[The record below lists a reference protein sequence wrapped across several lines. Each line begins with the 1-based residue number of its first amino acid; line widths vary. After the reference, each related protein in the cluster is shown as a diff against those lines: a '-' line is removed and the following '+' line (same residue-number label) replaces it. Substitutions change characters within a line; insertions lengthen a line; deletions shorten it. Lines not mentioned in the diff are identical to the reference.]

1 MSEAG
6 YAVVFRGEILDGYSR
21 EQVKEGFGRMFGL
34 GADKLELLFSQPKVV
49 LKKGLSRDVA
59 DRYRLRLESIGALV
73 RLEAPAAPQRLP
85 SAPTPV
91 PAITAGPTPLA
102 ASGAT
107 RLAVPQAREPL
118 DSVAPAQSVRPAPVA
133 CSAPGTTAVA
143 EQRPESS
150 ATADGV
156 ALSAQTIVTARPRPE
171 AAPAGATAPP
181 AAARQAEPRSV
192 PFAFHGDGFEFFR
205 IWIVNLLLTI
215 VTLGVY
221 SAWAKV
227 RTQRYFYGNT
237 VLDGSSFDYLGDP
250 LKILKGR
257 IIAFV
262 CLALYSGADIVS
274 PFLKLGL
281 MLAFLVALPWIMVKG
296 LSFRNLNSAWRGVRF
311 GFEGKVGE
319 AAMVFLLWPLLGV
332 LTLGLLMPMAFHRQ
346 QHFIIGNSRYGTCR
360 FEFGAGI
367 KAFYWMFLGA
377 LPIFIGGGV
386 AGVLLGSVFAPLSV
400 PAMALAYL
408 AAFAWFSVKL
418 ANLRY
423 GHTMLAGNGFQASYE
438 LGSYARLMAV
448 NLLGMLLTLGL
459 FYPWAKV
466 RNARYAAEHVALVA
480 EDDLDGFV
488 AARQKEVSA
497 IGGEV
502 GDLFDVD
509 FGV

>member
-34 GADKLELLFSQPKVV
+34 GADKLELLFSQPRVV
-49 LKKGLSRDVA
+49 LKKGLSRDMA
-59 DRYRLRLESIGALV
+59 DRYRLRLESIGAQV
-73 RLEAPAAPQRLP
+73 TLETAAAPQRLP
-85 SAPTPV
+85 SAATPA
-91 PAITAGPTPLA
+91 PAIAAGPTPPA

-118 DSVAPAQSVRPAPVA
+118 DSAAPTKSVRPTPVA
-133 CSAPGTTAVA
+133 
-143 EQRPESS
+143 RSS
-150 ATADGV
+150 ASGAARPAASVAADGV
-156 ALSAQTIVTARPRPE
+156 ALPAQAIATARPRPE
-171 AAPAGATAPP
+171 AAPAGTPVRP
-181 AAARQAEPRSV
+181 AAARQAEPRAV
-192 PFAFHGDGFEFFR
+192 PFEFHGNGFEFFR

-262 CLALYSGADIVS
+262 CLMLYSGADLVS
-274 PFLKLGL
+274 PFLSLGL
-281 MLAFLVALPWIMVKG
+281 MLVFLVALPWIMVKG

-346 QHFIIGNSRYGTCR
+346 QRFIIGNSRYGTCR
-360 FEFGAGI
+360 FEFGAGV
-367 KAFYWMFLGA
+367 KAFYGVLLGA
-377 LPIFIGGGV
+377 LAIFIGGAV

-400 PAMALAYL
+400 AAMALAYL
-408 AAFAWFSVKL
+408 AAFAWFSVKF

-423 GHTMLAGNGFQASYE
+423 GHTMLAGNGFEARYE

-497 IGGEV
+497 TGGEV
-502 GDLFDVD
+502 GDLFDVE
-509 FGV
+509 FGI

>member
-49 LKKGLSRDVA
+49 FKKGLSRDVA
-59 DRYRLRLESIGALV
+59 DRYRLRLESIGARV

-91 PAITAGPTPLA
+91 PAITADPTPLA

-118 DSVAPAQSVRPAPVA
+118 DAAAPAQSVRPAPVA
-133 CSAPGTTAVA
+133 CSAPETAAVA
-143 EQRPESS
+143 GQRPETS
-150 ATADGV
+150 ATADGI
-156 ALSAQTIVTARPRPE
+156 ALSTQS
-171 AAPAGATAPP
+171 AAASRAGATAHP
-181 AAARQAEPRSV
+181 AAARQAEPRSL
-192 PFAFHGDGFEFFR
+192 PFEFHGNGSEFFR
-205 IWIVNLLLTI
+205 IWVVNLLLTL

-250 LKILKGR
+250 LTILKGR

-262 CLALYSGADIVS
+262 FLVLYSGSDIVS
-274 PFLKLGL
+274 PFLSLGL
-281 MLAFLVALPWIMVKG
+281 MLAFLVALPWIMVKS

-319 AAMVFLLWPLLGV
+319 AAMVFLLWPLLGA

-346 QHFIIGNSRYGTCR
+346 QRFIIGNSRYRYGTCR
-360 FEFGAGI
+360 FEFGAGV

-438 LGSYARLMAV
+438 LGSYARLMTV
-448 NLLGMLLTLGL
+448 NLLGMVLTLGL

-502 GDLFDVD
+502 GDLFAVG
-509 FGV
+509 FGI

>member
-34 GADKLELLFSQPKVV
+34 GADKLELLFSQPRVV

-59 DRYRLRLESIGALV
+59 DRYRLRLESIGAQV
-73 RLEAPAAPQRLP
+73 RLEAAAAPQRLP

-91 PAITAGPTPLA
+91 PPIAAAPTQPA
-102 ASGAT
+102 ATGAA

-118 DSVAPAQSVRPAPVA
+118 DSGASAKSVRPAPVA
-133 CSAPGTTAVA
+133 RHAPGAAAVPA
-143 EQRPESS
+143 AP
-150 ATADGV
+150 AAADGV
-156 ALSAQTIVTARPRPE
+156 ALPGQAMVTARPRPE
-171 AAPAGATAPP
+171 AAPAGATVRP

-192 PFAFHGDGFEFFR
+192 PFEFHGNGFEFFR

-262 CLALYSGADIVS
+262 CLMLYSGADLVS
-274 PFLKLGL
+274 PFLSLGL

-346 QHFIIGNSRYGTCR
+346 QCFIIGNSRYGTCR
-360 FEFGAGI
+360 FEFGAGV
-367 KAFYWMFLGA
+367 KVFYGMFLGA
-377 LPIFIGGGV
+377 LAILIGGGI
-386 AGVLLGSVFAPLSV
+386 AGMLLGSLFAPLSV

-408 AAFAWFSVKL
+408 AAFAWFSVKF

-423 GHTMLAGNGFQASYE
+423 GHTLLAGNGFEARYA

-448 NLLGMLLTLGL
+448 NLLGMVLTLGL

-488 AARQKEVSA
+488 AARQKDVSA
-497 IGGEV
+497 TAGEV

-509 FGV
+509 FGI